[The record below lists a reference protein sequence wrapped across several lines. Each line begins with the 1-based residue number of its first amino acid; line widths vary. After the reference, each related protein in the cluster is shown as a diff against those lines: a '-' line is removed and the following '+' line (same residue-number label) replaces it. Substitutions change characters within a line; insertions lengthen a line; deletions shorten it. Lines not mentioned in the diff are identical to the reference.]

1 MSDPNKQKS
10 LKVNATLNLIK
21 TLMSL
26 LFPLIT
32 FPYTSR
38 IIGPVYIGKVN
49 FASSIVNYFAMIAAL
64 GIAGHATRETAKVRD
79 NPDQLARVTAEIFR
93 INFFSVLLAYFL
105 FFIAFFFVP
114 KLNEYRILLLIYST
128 SILFGLFGMDWI
140 NNAMEDFAYI
150 TTRTIIFQIISL
162 VLLFVFV
169 HKKEDYIFYAAISV
183 ISSCGANFLNF
194 LHVRKYISFKF
205 FLKKLHIKQHI
216 KPIMILFAM
225 AVATQVYTIVDNS
238 MIGFMKDDYNVGLYS
253 AATKIN
259 RIVLSL
265 VTAAT
270 TILSPRLVY
279 YLHNRGFSEFKTLAY
294 KGFDTLLLI
303 AIPCAIGLNI
313 VSENAT
319 LLLSGENFYEAVP
332 VMKIMNPIIVITG
345 LSGYIGSQIFLPLN
359 KEKWTLISV
368 IVGVFVNISFN
379 AVLIPLYGAKGAAI
393 GSLCS
398 EAAVF
403 LIDFILLTK
412 LINIFQILKKA
423 FIYTLNSAITAI
435 PAIFFTNICENR
447 ILSLFTA
454 IVSSVAVYLILL
466 IIEKNELLLNT
477 IDSVNKRLFRILQ
490 NKVHK

>member
-1 MSDPNKQKS
+1 MSESIKQKS
-10 LKVNATLNLIK
+10 LKVNAILNLIK

-26 LFPLIT
+26 IFPLIT

-38 IIGPVYIGKVN
+38 IIGPIYIGKVN

-64 GIAGHATRETAKVRD
+64 GITGHATRETSKVRD
-79 NPDQLARVTAEIFR
+79 NPDQLAKVTAEIFR
-93 INFFSVLLAYFL
+93 INLFSVLLAYFL

-114 KLNEYRILLLIYST
+114 KLHEYRLLLLIYST
-128 SILFGLFGMDWI
+128 SMLFGLFGMDWI

-162 VLLFVFV
+162 ALLFLFV
-169 HKKEDYIFYAAISV
+169 HNKEDFVFYAAISV
-183 ISSCGANFLNF
+183 ISSCGANLLNF
-194 LHVRKYISFKF
+194 FHIRRYISFKYF
-205 FLKKLHIKQHI
+205 FKKLKIKQHI
-216 KPIMILFAM
+216 KPIMVIFAM

-265 VTAAT
+265 VTAGT

-279 YLHNRGFSEFKTLAY
+279 YLNNRGIEEFKTLAF

-313 VSENAT
+313 VSENLT
-319 LLLSGENFYEAVP
+319 LLLSGKSFYEAVP
-332 VMKIMNPIIVITG
+332 VMKIMNPIIIITG

-368 IVGVFVNISFN
+368 IIGVAVNISLN

-398 EAAVF
+398 ELAVF
-403 LIDFILLTK
+403 IIDFILLAK
-412 LINIFQILKKA
+412 VINIFPILKKA
-423 FIYTLNSAITAI
+423 VLYTFNSLITAI
-435 PAIFFTNICENR
+435 PAIFFTHCCEDR
-447 ILSLFTA
+447 IISLFA
-454 IVSSVAVYLILL
+454 AVMSAVTVYILL
-466 IIEKNELLLNT
+466 LLVEKNELLINT
-477 IDSVNKRLFRILQ
+477 IRSMKNKIV
-490 NKVHK
+490 KDK

>member
-1 MSDPNKQKS
+1 MSEPVKQKS

-26 LFPLIT
+26 IFPLIT

-64 GIAGHATRETAKVRD
+64 GIAGHATRETSKVRD

-93 INFFSVLLAYFL
+93 INLFSVLLAYVL
-105 FFIAFFFVP
+105 FFVAFFFVH
-114 KLNEYRILLLIYST
+114 KLHEYRTLLLVYST
-128 SILFGLFGMDWI
+128 SMLFGLIGMDWI

-150 TTRTIIFQIISL
+150 TKRTIIFQIISL

-183 ISSCGANFLNF
+183 ISSCGANLLNF
-194 LHVRKYISFKF
+194 LHIRKYISFKY
-205 FLKKLHIKQHI
+205 FLKKLKIRQHI

-259 RIVLSL
+259 RIVLSM
-265 VTAAT
+265 VTAVI

-279 YLHNRGFSEFKTLAY
+279 YLNNRGIEEFKTLAY

-303 AIPCAIGLNI
+303 AIPCTIGLNI
-313 VSENAT
+313 VSENIT
-319 LLLSGENFYEAVP
+319 LLLSGKNFYEAIP
-332 VMKIMNPIIVITG
+332 VMRIMNPIIVITG
-345 LSGYIGSQIFLPLN
+345 ISGYIGAQIFLPLN

-368 IVGVFVNISFN
+368 IIGVIVNISFN
-379 AVLIPLYGAKGAAI
+379 AILIPFYGAKGAAI

-398 EAAVF
+398 ELAVF
-403 LIDFILLTK
+403 IIDFILLAK
-412 LINIFQILKKA
+412 VINIVPILKKA
-423 FIYTLNSAITAI
+423 VLYTVNSIISVI
-435 PAIFFTNICENR
+435 PAIFFTYFCKNR
-447 ILSLFTA
+447 ILSLFAAVLSA
-454 IVSSVAVYLILL
+454 IAVYFILL
-466 IIEKNELLLNT
+466 LVEKNEILLVT
-477 IDSVNKRLFRILQ
+477 VKSIKTKIF
-490 NKVHK
+490 KYK